1 MSNKLK
7 AKQSSYRAYCKLWE
21 ILDWIYP
28 PHCGGCGETG
38 SRWCQNC
45 RSQVKL
51 VDKNYCPTCGHVH
64 HSPGLCSRCASHIP
78 SFHSMRSWAFF
89 DGPVRNALHRLKYQG
104 DIALGEVLARPMLQL
119 LQNLQWEIDCILPVP
134 LAIDRQRKR
143 GYNQAA
149 LLAYPLALGAG
160 IFYGA
165 KGLVKIKETQTQVGL
180 TFEQR
185 HENVEG
191 AFRAYSKIVKN
202 RKVLVVDDVTTS
214 GATIESCAS
223 AIMEAGADRVYGMTL
238 AQAPYHS

>member
-1 MSNKLK
+1 
-7 AKQSSYRAYCKLWE
+7 
-21 ILDWIYP
+21 
-28 PHCGGCGETG
+28 
-38 SRWCQNC
+38 
-45 RSQVKL
+45 
-51 VDKNYCPTCGHVH
+51 
-64 HSPGLCSRCASHIP
+64 
-78 SFHSMRSWAFF
+78 MRSWAFF

-104 DIALGEVLARPMLQL
+104 DIALGEVLARPMLRL